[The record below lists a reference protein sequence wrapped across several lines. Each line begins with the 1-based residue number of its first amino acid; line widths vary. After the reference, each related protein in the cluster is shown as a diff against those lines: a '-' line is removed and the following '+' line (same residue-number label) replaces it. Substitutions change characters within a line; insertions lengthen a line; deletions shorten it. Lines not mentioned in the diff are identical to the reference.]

1 MDLLNLTNSIY
12 RIDPNLTPSRAFSE
26 RVCVTSEPQ
35 GAVHEAQMCYW
46 RLVVGKEANQVNFA
60 HCGSQMKFLLL
71 L

>member
-1 MDLLNLTNSIY
+1 MVTKMLHVFIY
-12 RIDPNLTPSRAFSE
+12 RIDQNLTPSRAFSE

-60 HCGSQMKFLLL
+60 LCDSQMKFLLL